1 MSPVLKYAG
10 LAIALVAVVSALF
23 AVAYGSPEARLGIGI
38 AALVAVVLQPTM
50 FALARRLAGPTG
62 QGPNFMVG
70 WGVGALACGVALLA
84 TGFALRAAG
93 LPTDAPMLALATSLF
108 VTELVEPLLLQQS

>member
-1 MSPVLKYAG
+1 MTPVLKYS
-10 LAIALVAVVSALF
+10 AIAVALVAATSALF

-38 AALVAVVLQPTM
+38 AALVAVVVQPAM
-50 FALARRLAGPTG
+50 FVVARGFKGP
-62 QGPNFMVG
+62 QFLVG

-108 VTELVEPLLLQQS
+108 LTELVEPLLLTQS